1 MNETDLCF
9 TPATELVDAVRA
21 KKLSAVEIT
30 TAVLNRV
37 AALEPRLN
45 AFAYLA
51 AEEAMDAA
59 VAADRALAKGEPIGP
74 LHGVPVT
81 IKDHEAVRGM
91 QVEFGTHLRRCEVA
105 AADNAM
111 VARLRRAGAISL
123 GNTTTPEFGWK
134 GVSESPLTGITHN
147 PWKLGLNAGASSAG
161 PGLGAAAGYA
171 PPHQGRDRAA
181 SIPMPPHFCGVHRT
195 KPSFGTGPPSPP
207 SAPDFT

>member
-30 TAVLNRV
+30 TAVLKRA

-45 AFAYLA
+45 AFAYVA
-51 AEEAMDAA
+51 VGEVVDAA
-59 VAADRALAKGEPIGP
+59 VPAVRALANGEPVGP

-91 QVEFGTHLRRCEVA
+91 QLEFGTHLRRGDIA
-105 AADNAM
+105 AADS
-111 VARLRRAGAISL
+111 VLVSRLRRAGAIIL
-123 GNTTTPEFGWK
+123 GKTATPEFGWM
-134 GVSESPLTGITHN
+134 GVSNSPLTGITHN

-161 PGLGAAAGYA
+161 AARGPAA
-171 PPHQGRDRAA
+171 RVRPVHQGSRGAR
-181 SIPMPPHFCGVHRT
+181 SLRVP
-195 KPSFGTGPPSPP
+195 
-207 SAPDFT
+207 

>member
-9 TPATELVDAVRA
+9 TPATELVDAIRA

-30 TAVLNRV
+30 TAVLNRI

-59 VAADRALAKGEPIGP
+59 EAADRALAKGEPIGP

-91 QVEFGTHLRRCEVA
+91 QIEYGTHLRRGDVA

-111 VARLRRAGAISL
+111 VARLRRAGAIIL
-123 GNTTTPEFGWK
+123 GKTTTPEFGWM
-134 GVSESPLTGITHN
+134 GVSNSPLTGITHN
-147 PWKLGLNAGASSAG
+147 PWKHGLTPAPRRRAPASARRR
-161 PGLGAAAGYA
+161 ATA
-171 PPHQGRDRAA
+171 RCIRAA
-181 SIPMPPHFCGVHRT
+181 TARAR
-195 KPSFGTGPPSPP
+195 
-207 SAPDFT
+207 SACRRISAASMA

>member
-30 TAVLNRV
+30 TAVLKRA

-59 VAADRALAKGEPIGP
+59 VAADRALAKGESIGP

-91 QVEFGTHLRRCEVA
+91 QIEYGTHLRRGDVA

-111 VARLRRAGAISL
+111 VSRLRRAGAIIL
-123 GNTTTPEFGWK
+123 GKTATPEFGWM
-134 GVSESPLTGITHN
+134 GVSNSPLTGITHN
-147 PWKLGLNAGASSAG
+147 PWKLGLNAGASSSGADTTASIQTASFAISAG
-161 PGLGAAAGYA
+161 PIKSL
-171 PPHQGRDRAA
+171 A
-181 SIPMPPHFCGVHRT
+181 STC
-195 KPSFGTGPPSPP
+195 
-207 SAPDFT
+207 SACR